1 MPIKKKLNKPKV
13 TIAKKKKVLKRNK
26 KVMKPIVIITQ
37 KLPRE
42 KCCTDVTKSGEAYT
56 IPVGFTQR
64 LGAIMPLT
72 KNVSTSTETQADI
85 IPFKDYVPKGLP
97 EALRPSL
104 GFIKEE
110 NHLAKP
116 EATLFKPISLPYYEE
131 EQQPTIEE
139 QIQEITQ
146 TEGSLR
152 QKRKYEKKKQGPRR
166 NSIADLEQRY
176 TAVTG
181 YIYVGPTLKVKDF
194 QQLVENLEKKSM

>member
-64 LGAIMPLT
+64 LGAILPLT
-72 KNVSTSTETQADI
+72 KNVSTSTQADI
-85 IPFKDYVPKGLP
+85 IP
-97 EALRPSL
+97 
-104 GFIKEE
+104 FIKEE

-116 EATLFKPISLPYYEE
+116 EATLLKPISLPYYEE
-131 EQQPTIEE
+131 EQQPTTEE
-139 QIQEITQ
+139 QIQEISQ

-194 QQLVENLEKKSM
+194 QQLVENLEKKNNL